1 MRLGRSSSVDNAGIY
16 ILAIPWGKIFVQIQ
30 KRKNLKDFMKKGR
43 ERGGEEE
50 KEKSDKAK
58 HTLKTFMKLK

>member
-1 MRLGRSSSVDNAGIY
+1 MDNAGIY

-43 ERGGEEE
+43 ERGG
-50 KEKSDKAK
+50 KKKKKRVIKQST
-58 HTLKTFMKLK
+58 H